1 MNNLLV
7 KSSFILVLIY
17 FSIGITTSS
26 EAEPYMA
33 LRGGYKC
40 GQCHINRTGGGMR
53 TGFGIIYSQTVL
65 PHSYLKLSRTGA
77 FFDGKASDKITLG
90 GNLRL
95 SNKTVFRVDKPR
107 GDSDVD
113 NSFNL
118 PEGNLYIKFDVIQDV
133 LSFYLDETV
142 LPTGARNREAYAL
155 IQKLPLNSYIKAG
168 RMLLPF
174 GFRILD
180 DDAFIRQQTGFN
192 YANQDIG
199 VEMGVEPGPL
209 SLAAAITNGTQGAS
223 ENNVQK
229 QISFV
234 GSTVFRNFR
243 IGGSFSRNRTPGN
256 PTDQIT
262 TMFGAFAGLYS
273 GRFVLIGEVDM
284 IQPRKKDETPEE
296 KKEREKFGDQLAIY
310 SSLNILI
317 RKGVNFRLAY
327 DYFDPR
333 TKWDED
339 ERIRVTFGPEIFPI
353 QFIQVS
359 AYYRILGSIPQKPR
373 EREDQLIFELH
384 VFF

>member
-7 KSSFILVLIY
+7 KPSLILFLVY
-17 FSIGITTSS
+17 FSFGITVSS
-26 EAEPYMA
+26 KAEPYMA
-33 LRGGYKC
+33 VRGGYKC

-53 TGFGIIYSQTVL
+53 TGFGVIYSQTVL
-65 PHSYLKLSRTGA
+65 PHKYLKLSRTGA
-77 FFDGKASDKITLG
+77 FLDGRASDKITFG

-95 SNKTVFRVDKPR
+95 SNKTVLRVDKPR
-107 GDSDVD
+107 GDSQVD

-133 LSFYLDETV
+133 LSFYIDETF
-142 LPTGARNREAYAL
+142 LPSGARNREAYAL
-155 IQKLPLNSYIKAG
+155 IQNLPLNSYIKAG

-180 DDAFIRQQTGFN
+180 DDAFIRQKTGFN

-199 VEMGVEPGPL
+199 VEMGLEPGPL
-209 SLAAAITNGTQGAS
+209 SLVAAITNGTQGAS

-243 IGGSFSRNRTPGN
+243 IGGSFSRNRISAE

-262 TMFGAFAGLYS
+262 TMFGAFAALYS
-273 GRFVLIGEVDM
+273 GRFILIGEVDM
-284 IQPRKKDETPEE
+284 IQPRKKDETLEE
-296 KKEREKFGDQLAIY
+296 KEAREKFGDQLAIY

-317 RKGVNFRLAY
+317 IKGVNFRMAY

-339 ERIRVTFGPEIFPI
+339 ERIRFTFGPEIFPV
-353 QFIQVS
+353 QFVQVS
-359 AYYRILGSIPQKPR
+359 AYYRLLDSIPQKPR
-373 EREDQLIFELH
+373 EKEDQLIFELH